1 MSSFFHGLLFI
12 KERGDFMLCSREVK
26 TEMRGKAG
34 ANIPPGGL
42 CAGRKKVILQ
52 NIPQHMPCGRSRSFA
67 APNMA

>member
-1 MSSFFHGLLFI
+1 
-12 KERGDFMLCSREVK
+12 MLCSREVK

-52 NIPQHMPCGRSRSFA
+52 SIPNTCPAGGVTASPFHRDR
-67 APNMA
+67 